1 MAGVHFMQEQ
11 MRITRPTMTRFD
23 RQRAQAFNHQIL
35 YLHQKLQI

>member
-1 MAGVHFMQEQ
+1 
-11 MRITRPTMTRFD
+11 MRTTGATMSRFD